1 MVKNSHLVQEFN
13 TQVALYRELVISI
26 GDVSVTCPSL
36 HAELHKTR
44 TRGCEMAYQAHQK
57 LAAISGPEDGEIHP
71 EICRLY
77 IQLQCCLEMYTTEM
91 LKSICLL
98 GSLQFHRK
106 GKEPCGLPKI
116 LDAKAEESSEVPI
129 LEDMSLS
136 PTDIQQHLWQV
147 STDIEN
153 TERDMREMKNLLSK
167 LRETMPLPLKNQDD
181 SSLLNL
187 TPYPL
192 VRRRKR
198 RFFGLCCLV
207 SSTTAWMQR
216 HCIKRHQ
223 LAYSDPAKRMC
234 NYDSSSDR
242 SILEDLCFFPFSF
255 SFLCDFCFFDFG
267 SSSSAE
273 LDEEHL
279 VEKKIKKADQYCSS
293 WHIINCSNDKT
304 SVSSVVSLKET
315 KKKKRKKIPKKPIL
329 TGKLKTFQTEDVLA
343 NKAASIEAVFP
354 EKTQVSKIFLKLF
367 FDMKREWEQA
377 YEDLPFIREAA
388 HQSSGLFSCS
398 RTKHSPFFRTRECC
412 ESAIVFGQHRPD
424 TLQTAQVFLPALSH
438 KNKLLGHKR

>member
-1 MVKNSHLVQEFN
+1 MSAAPSGRRKRPRSASSIFQGSRTSPHGRGSERRGSGSESAYQTQRALDDCKMLVQEFN
-13 TQVALYRELVISI
+13 TQVALYRELVISV

-36 HAELHKTR
+36 HAEMHKTR

-106 GKEPCGLPKI
+106 GKEPCALPKL
-116 LDAKAEESSEVPI
+116 LDTKVEESSEVPI
-129 LEDMSLS
+129 LEDTSSS
-136 PTDIQQHLWQV
+136 PIDIQQHLWQV

-207 SSTTAWMQR
+207 SS
-216 HCIKRHQ
+216 
-223 LAYSDPAKRMC
+223 
-234 NYDSSSDR
+234 
-242 SILEDLCFFPFSF
+242 
-255 SFLCDFCFFDFG
+255 
-267 SSSSAE
+267 
-273 LDEEHL
+273 
-279 VEKKIKKADQYCSS
+279 
-293 WHIINCSNDKT
+293 
-304 SVSSVVSLKET
+304 
-315 KKKKRKKIPKKPIL
+315 
-329 TGKLKTFQTEDVLA
+329 
-343 NKAASIEAVFP
+343 
-354 EKTQVSKIFLKLF
+354 
-367 FDMKREWEQA
+367 
-377 YEDLPFIREAA
+377 
-388 HQSSGLFSCS
+388 
-398 RTKHSPFFRTRECC
+398 
-412 ESAIVFGQHRPD
+412 
-424 TLQTAQVFLPALSH
+424 
-438 KNKLLGHKR
+438 